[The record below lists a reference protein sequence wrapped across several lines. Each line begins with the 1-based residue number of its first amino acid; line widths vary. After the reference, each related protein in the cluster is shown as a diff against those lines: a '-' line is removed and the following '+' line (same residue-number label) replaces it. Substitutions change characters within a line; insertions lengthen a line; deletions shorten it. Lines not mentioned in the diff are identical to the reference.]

1 MSNSIRI
8 FKMSMEEYV
17 EKYDIKENWDFPTS
31 ELNYLLEEYSGSF
44 ALIYNEEIE
53 EYRLYEMKFII

>member
-17 EKYDIKENWDFPTS
+17 EKYNIEENWDFPMS
-31 ELNYLLEEYSGSF
+31 ELDYLIEEYDGLDF
-44 ALIYNEEIE
+44 ALIYNEDIE
-53 EYRLYEMKFII
+53 EYRLYEMNL

>member
-17 EKYDIKENWDFPTS
+17 EKYDIEENWDFPVS
-31 ELNYLLEEYSGSF
+31 ELDYLLEECNGSF

>member
-17 EKYDIKENWDFPTS
+17 EKYDIEENWDFPIS
-31 ELNYLLEEYSGSF
+31 ELDY
-44 ALIYNEEIE
+44 
-53 EYRLYEMKFII
+53 